1 MIKELLDR
9 CQEKVTVAEN
19 ALHSITG
26 IDTGDEELN
35 YYLTMSWKKII
46 RANKRLKE
54 LRKEYNK

>member
-1 MIKELLDR
+1 MSKELLDR
-9 CQEKVTVAEN
+9 YQEKVTVAEN
-19 ALHSITG
+19 ALHSIAG

-35 YYLTMSWKKII
+35 YYLTMIWKKLI

>member
-1 MIKELLDR
+1 MIKALLDR
-9 CQEKVTVAEN
+9 YQEKVTVAEN

-26 IDTGDEELN
+26 IATGDEELN
-35 YYLTMSWKKII
+35 YYLTMSWKKLT